1 MGERPWRWEKIIIKY
16 NSQRVPKVVSVLV
29 QVGVPWLTEVELELG
44 A

>member
-1 MGERPWRWEKIIIKY
+1 MGKIIIKY

-29 QVGVPWLTEVELELG
+29 QVGVTWMTEVELELG